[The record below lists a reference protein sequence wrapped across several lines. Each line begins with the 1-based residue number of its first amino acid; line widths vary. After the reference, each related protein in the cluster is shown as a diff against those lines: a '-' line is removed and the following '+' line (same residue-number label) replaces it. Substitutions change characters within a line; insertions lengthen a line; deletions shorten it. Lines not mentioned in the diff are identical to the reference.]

1 MADGSRQSTHMVGK
15 GAKIPS
21 RKALLLFSGGLD
33 STTLLAL
40 LVAQGYEV
48 RTLFFDYGQPAR
60 RAEHAAAEHNSEK
73 YGATGHEALQL
84 PSQLFKVQGTYW
96 PARNLVLISAAAAYA
111 ESNHIPSLFTA
122 LVSIVLHPGFAD
134 EYPDCSCEFIESV
147 NQSIGLGTK
156 SNVVVQAPLYDV
168 QKPGVLKL
176 ARALGVDPDDT
187 ISCLTP
193 IKMQPCGACVSCR
206 ELELAKNW

>member
-1 MADGSRQSTHMVGK
+1 MVAK

-21 RKALLLFSGGLD
+21 RRALLLFSGGLD

-60 RAEHAAAEHNSEK
+60 RVEYAAAEHNSAK
-73 YGATGHEALQL
+73 YGAVGHESLEL

-96 PARNLVLISAAAAYA
+96 PARNFVMISAAAAYA
-111 ESNHIPSLFTA
+111 ESRKIPKLFVA
-122 LVSIVLHPGFAD
+122 LVSTVLHPGFSD
-134 EYPDCSCEFIESV
+134 QYPDCSWAFVETINRTLDV
-147 NQSIGLGTK
+147 GTK
-156 SNVVVQAPLYDV
+156 ANLVVQAPLYDV
-168 QKPGVLKL
+168 QKPGILKL
-176 ARALGVDPDDT
+176 ARKLGVDPDDT
-187 ISCLTP
+187 ISCLAP
-193 IKMQPCGACVSCR
+193 VRMQACGVCVSCR